1 MSKQRR
7 FKVALI
13 QMACA
18 ADPEE
23 NLHVAISRVQEAAAA
38 GAAVICL
45 PELFRSQYFCQ
56 REDAASFD
64 LAEPVPGPTTAA
76 LGKVAEKAG
85 VVVIAPLFERRA
97 AGLYHNSAAILD

>member
-23 NLHVAISRVQEAAAA
+23 NLHVAISRVQEAA
-38 GAAVICL
+38 G
-45 PELFRSQYFCQ
+45 
-56 REDAASFD
+56 
-64 LAEPVPGPTTAA
+64 
-76 LGKVAEKAG
+76 GKS
-85 VVVIAPLFERRA
+85 VV
-97 AGLYHNSAAILD
+97 